1 MKRNY
6 YIGVYILLLC
16 SVQLTAQNNSRIEF
30 QAGTHIEV
38 QTGASIT
45 ADSVIMN
52 GTYSGGGTINGG
64 PVPVELISFTANI
77 TDKKITLNWQTATEI
92 NNTGFEIE
100 RSMDKT
106 TFNKI
111 GFAAGSGTST
121 EKINY
126 SFEDDLISSNF
137 KGKILYRL
145 KQIDADGT
153 YKYLN
158 AIEVDVDFTPKEF
171 ALFQNYPNPFN
182 PATIISY
189 QIPVS
194 GKVSL
199 KVFDMLGREVVTLV
213 DEVKEA
219 GAYNVSFNGKSF
231 TSGAYFYRF
240 QSGDYIK
247 INKMTL
253 MK

>member
-1 MKRNY
+1 MKTLT
-6 YIGVYILLLC
+6 YIILALIIMSPLY
-16 SVQLTAQNNSRIEF
+16 SQSIIEF
-30 QAGTHIEV
+30 QTGTHIEV

-45 ADSVIMN
+45 ADSVILN

-64 PVPVELISFTANI
+64 PVPVELISFAANI
-77 TDKKITLNWQTATEI
+77 TNKKVTLNWQTATEI

-100 RSMDKT
+100 KSTDKT

-111 GFAAGSGTST
+111 GFVAGSGTTT
-121 EKINY
+121 EKQNY
-126 SFEDDLISSNF
+126 SFADELNSGFI
-137 KGKILYRL
+137 GKIQYRL
-145 KQIDADGT
+145 KQIDFDGT

-199 KVFDMLGREVVTLV
+199 RVFDMLGREVVTLV

-219 GAYNVSFNGKSF
+219 GTYNVSFSGKAF
-231 TSGAYFYRF
+231 VSGTYFYRF
-240 QSGDYIK
+240 QSGNYVK